1 MFLRR
6 IMQQR
11 KTLKTMAKTDFGR
24 TILDELRLCYVVE
37 PSLLKEFTDVEFG
50 DWKSYGDFSLFRV
63 VSRHFQYA
71 FDVLYG
77 SVDDNRKKVATL
89 RFGHYVEKELTS
101 YVYYRVENE
110 VLYNQELLKT
120 ILTLPDM
127 LGITFLHF
135 TSMDLARDYKFNVV
149 QRIRKIAKDK
159 DVKVIVNGKV
169 VDKEKDVREGMFVFP
184 LNFKKLGNPTITVKQ
199 AKAVKDKTRGL
210 TLCGYN
216 KSKEIET
223 SSHKDYIKEYYGSPK
238 SLHRLEVHQNN
249 EEIKDFC
256 KSHDIVQDVSLIFE
270 QDFLDTMY
278 NAHLSSLLRF
288 TKGRTKLEWQEILQ

>member
-1 MFLRR
+1 
-6 IMQQR
+6 
-11 KTLKTMAKTDFGR
+11 MAKKDLGK
-24 TILDELRLCYVVE
+24 TILDELRLCYVAE

-110 VLYNQELLKT
+110 VLYNQALLKT

-127 LGITFLHF
+127 LGITFQHI
-135 TSMDLARDYKFNVV
+135 TSIDLARDYKFNVV
-149 QRIRKIAKDK
+149 QKIRKIAKDK
-159 DVKVIVNGKV
+159 EIKVIVNGKV
-169 VDKEKDVREGMFVFP
+169 IDKEKDVREGMFVFS
-184 LNFKKLGNPTITVKQ
+184 LNFKKLSNPTISVKQ
-199 AKAVKDKTRGL
+199 AKAVKDKTKGL

-216 KSKEIET
+216 KNKEIE
-223 SSHKDYIKEYYGSPK
+223 SASNKSYIKDFYGNPK

-256 KSHDIVQDVSLIFE
+256 KSNGIAQDVSLIFN
-270 QDFLDTMY
+270 QDFLDNMY
-278 NAHLSSLLRF
+278 DAHLSSLLRF
-288 TKGRTKLEWQEILQ
+288 TKGRTKLEWREILQ